1 MPKADDAPEMS
12 PVLGVASVTALVFL
26 IVVLWYSFWGSGE
39 PFSFYDLNS
48 YRDALNAVADGTTAT
63 YDVLPYP
70 PFAFLPLWFLHVLPP
85 VVGDQIW
92 TALSILLTLAV
103 VLVLAMRMTSITGH
117 EWRLGRRTLVTL
129 TAISATLLM
138 LSVPFQSQVT
148 NGQMSLVVMSLSF
161 LDLSGVLPRRYRGV
175 LVGLAGAIKVT
186 PLVFVVYY
194 LATGQRRNAAVATGS
209 FAAFTAIGW
218 LVFPAGSLQFWTRV
232 GGSEQFGDPARLDN
246 LSIHSMLVRISPG
259 LGAQTW
265 LWVILGAAVIASAL
279 WRARRHF
286 QRGEVMESF
295 LTVGAAATVVAPIA
309 WPHYFFWLPIIGIW
323 LWFTGSGRGRVV
335 GGLIYL
341 AYSLGGVN
349 AALGPLL
356 AVSPQFGGI
365 VNILVLIPMA
375 IAVFGLP
382 HRLELRPDSET
393 GPGPRARSTPVAEHL
408 ASEGHTPA

>member
-1 MPKADDAPEMS
+1 LPKTDTAPHTS
-12 PVLGVASVTALVFL
+12 PVLGVASVAVLAFL
-26 IVVLWYSFWGSGE
+26 IAALWFSFWGSGE
-39 PFSFYDLNS
+39 PYSFYDLNS
-48 YRDALNAVADGTTAT
+48 YRDALNSVATGTTST

-92 TALSILLTLAV
+92 TTLSIVLALV
-103 VLVLAMRMTSITGH
+103 VILVLTMRMMAVTGR
-117 EWRLGRRTLVTL
+117 EWRLEKQTLVTL
-129 TAISATLLM
+129 TAASATLLV
-138 LSVPFQSQVT
+138 LSVPFFSQIS
-148 NGQMSLVVMSLSF
+148 NGQMSLVVISLSF
-161 LDLSGVLPRRYRGV
+161 LDLAGVLPRRWRGAM
-175 LVGLAGAIKVT
+175 VGLAGAIKVT
-186 PLVFVVYY
+186 PLVFVAYY

-246 LSIHSMLVRISPG
+246 LSIHSMLVRISPE

-265 LWVILGAAVIASAL
+265 LWVILGAVVILSAL
-279 WRARRHF
+279 WRARGHF
-286 QRGEVMESF
+286 QRGEAMESF

-335 GGLIYL
+335 GALIYL

-349 AALGPLL
+349 AAVGPLL
-356 AVSPQFGGI
+356 AVSPRFGGI

-375 IAVFGLP
+375 IAILGLP
-382 HRLELRPDSET
+382 HRVSPVPSLSEVDESPT
-393 GPGPRARSTPVAEHL
+393 DPPAVAQL
-408 ASEGHTPA
+408 GGGL